1 MVALLFLSGAIAI
14 SFVPLP
20 TKLIQPNM
28 IKIGDKVRYLDAVGG
43 GVVTKF
49 QSKDVI
55 LVLEP
60 DGFETPVLARQVVV
74 VEPTDAYNFPKET
87 PAVSKTNVAQVS
99 AEVADEEPEFVLPP
113 YQFNERD
120 ETSEGE
126 LLSIYLAFVPCDIK
140 QLQTTDMD
148 LYLINDSNYYL
159 NFQLLSGVLDMGI
172 RTQNSIEPH
181 TKLLL
186 ETVNKLALNDFE
198 ELRFQA
204 TAYKK
209 RRFNAKPAIDIS
221 LSINPTKF
229 YKLHSFRD
237 TDFFDEPTLLMTLV
251 DRDVM
256 NFAAQITPE
265 ALQKAMSQKEV
276 KPANPTV
283 YKKAQPEIIE
293 VDLHA
298 HELLDSVAGLTNGEL
313 LQMQLDKFNE
323 VMRTHLKKKG
333 QKIVFIHGKGEGV
346 LRKELEKQLKLKYRT
361 CDYQDASFQQY
372 GFGATQ
378 VTIR

>member
-1 MVALLFLSGAIAI
+1 MVALLFLSSAIAI

-20 TKLIQPNM
+20 TKLIQRNM

-126 LLSIYLAFVPCDIK
+126 FLSIYLAFVPCDIK

-209 RRFNAKPAIDIS
+209 RRFNAKPSIDIS

-346 LRKELEKQLKLKYRT
+346 LRKEVEKQLKLKYRT

>member
-1 MVALLFLSGAIAI
+1 VVALLFLSGAIAN

-209 RRFNAKPAIDIS
+209 RRFNAKPVIDIS

-251 DRDVM
+251 ERDVM

-276 KPANPTV
+276 PPANISV
-283 YKKAQPEIIE
+283 RKKEKSEIIE

-298 HELLDSVAGLTNGEL
+298 HELLDSLAGLTNGDL
-313 LQMQLDKFNE
+313 LQLQLDKFNE
-323 VMRTHLKKKG
+323 VMRMHLKDKG

-361 CDYQDASFQQY
+361 CYYQDASFQQY
-372 GFGATQ
+372 GFGGTQ

>member
-20 TKLIQPNM
+20 TKLIQRNM

-251 DRDVM
+251 ERDVM

-298 HELLDSVAGLTNGEL
+298 HELLDSVAGLTSGEL

>member
-1 MVALLFLSGAIAI
+1 
-14 SFVPLP
+14 
-20 TKLIQPNM
+20 M
-28 IKIGDKVRYLDAVGG
+28 IKVGDIVRYLDAVGG

-49 QSKDVI
+49 QSKDVV

-60 DGFETPVLARQVVV
+60 DGFETPVLVREVVA
-74 VEPTDAYNFPKET
+74 VEPTNAYNFPH
-87 PAVSKTNVAQVS
+87 
-99 AEVADEEPEFVLPP
+99 EEPKTTKVHGVSVKTDEFEDEPELVIPP

-126 LLSIYLAFVPCDIK
+126 ALSVYLAFVPCDIK

-159 NFQLLSGVLDMGI
+159 NFQLLSGVLDMGS
-172 RTQNSIEPH
+172 RAQNSIEPH

-198 ELRFQA
+198 KLRFQA
-204 TAYKK
+204 LAYKK
-209 RRFNAKPAIDIS
+209 RRFDPKPAIDIT
-221 LSINPTKF
+221 LTINPTKF

-237 TDFFDEPTLLMTLV
+237 TDFFDEQAVLMTLLEG
-251 DRDVM
+251 DVM
-256 NFAAQITPE
+256 DFAAQINPD
-265 ALQKAMSQKEV
+265 ALQKAMLQKEV
-276 KPANPTV
+276 PTAANHFV
-283 YKKAQPEIIE
+283 HKKEKPEIIE
-293 VDLHA
+293 IDLHA
-298 HELLDSVAGLTNGEL
+298 HALLDTVSGLSNGEL
-313 LQMQLDKFNE
+313 LQIQLDKFHE
-323 VMRTHLKKKG
+323 VMRAHLKDKG

-346 LRKELEKQLKLKYRT
+346 LRKELEKQLKQNYRT
-361 CDYQDASFQQY
+361 CYYQDASFQQY

>member
-20 TKLIQPNM
+20 TKLIQRNM

-99 AEVADEEPEFVLPP
+99 AEVADDEPEFVLPP

-323 VMRTHLKKKG
+323 VMRAHLKNKG
-333 QKIVFIHGKGEGV
+333 QEIVFIHGKGEGV
-346 LRKELEKQLKLKYRT
+346 LRKEIEKQLKSRYKTYY
-361 CDYQDASFQQY
+361 CQDASFREY
-372 GFGATQ
+372 GFGATM
-378 VTIR
+378 VTIS

>member
-20 TKLIQPNM
+20 TKLIQRNM

>member
-1 MVALLFLSGAIAI
+1 MV
-14 SFVPLP
+14 
-20 TKLIQPNM
+20 
-28 IKIGDKVRYLDAVGG
+28 KIGDKVRYLDAVGG

-186 ETVNKLALNDFE
+186 ETVHKLALNDFE

-209 RRFNAKPAIDIS
+209 RRFNAKPSIDIS

-276 KPANPTV
+276 KPANISV
-283 YKKAQPEIIE
+283 RKKEKSEIIE

-298 HELLDSVAGLTNGEL
+298 HELLDSLAGLTNGDL
-313 LQMQLDKFNE
+313 LQLQLDKFNE
-323 VMRTHLKKKG
+323 VMRMHLKDKG

-361 CDYQDASFQQY
+361 CYYQDASFQQY

>member
-20 TKLIQPNM
+20 TKLIQRNM

-251 DRDVM
+251 ERDVM

-276 KPANPTV
+276 PTAHQTV
-283 YKKAQPEIIE
+283 KKKEKSEIIE

-298 HELLDSVAGLTNGEL
+298 HELLDSLAGLTNGDL
-313 LQMQLDKFNE
+313 LQLQLDKFNE
-323 VMRTHLKKKG
+323 VMRMHLKDKG

-346 LRKELEKQLKLKYRT
+346 LRKELEKQLKLTYRT
-361 CDYQDASFQQY
+361 CYYQDASFQQY

>member
-1 MVALLFLSGAIAI
+1 
-14 SFVPLP
+14 
-20 TKLIQPNM
+20 M

-60 DGFETPVLARQVVV
+60 DGFETPVLSRQVVV
-74 VEPTDAYNFPKET
+74 VEPTNAYNFPKET
-87 PAVSKTNVAQVS
+87 PAVSKTNVTQVVP
-99 AEVADEEPEFVLPP
+99 EDLDEEPEFVLPP

-120 ETSEGE
+120 ETAEGE
-126 LLSIYLAFVPCDIK
+126 MLSIYLAFVPCDIK

-159 NFQLLSGVLDMGI
+159 DFQLLSGVLDMGI
-172 RTQNSIEPH
+172 RTKNSIEPH

-204 TAYKK
+204 MANKK
-209 RRFNAKPAIDIS
+209 RRFNAKPALDIS
-221 LSINPTKF
+221 LNINPTKF

-237 TDFFDEPTLLMTLV
+237 TDFFDEPALLMTLV
-251 DRDVM
+251 ERDVM

-283 YKKAQPEIIE
+283 HKKTQPEIVE

-298 HELLDSVAGLTNGEL
+298 HELLDSVAGLSNAEL
-313 LQMQLDKFNE
+313 LQIQLDKFNE
-323 VMRTHLKKKG
+323 VMRTHLKDKG

-361 CDYQDASFQQY
+361 CYYQDASFQQY

>member
-1 MVALLFLSGAIAI
+1 MLFRS
-14 SFVPLP
+14 
-20 TKLIQPNM
+20 
-28 IKIGDKVRYLDAVGG
+28 
-43 GVVTKF
+43 
-49 QSKDVI
+49 
-55 LVLEP
+55 
-60 DGFETPVLARQVVV
+60 
-74 VEPTDAYNFPKET
+74 
-87 PAVSKTNVAQVS
+87 
-99 AEVADEEPEFVLPP
+99 PEFVLPP

-209 RRFNAKPAIDIS
+209 RRFNVKPAIDIS

-298 HELLDSVAGLTNGEL
+298 HELLDSVAGLTSGEL

-361 CDYQDASFQQY
+361 CYYQDASFQQY

>member
-20 TKLIQPNM
+20 TKLIQRNM

-251 DRDVM
+251 ERDVM

>member
-20 TKLIQPNM
+20 TKLIQRNM

-126 LLSIYLAFVPCDIK
+126 FLSIYLAFVPCDIK

-251 DRDVM
+251 ERDVM

>member
-20 TKLIQPNM
+20 TKLIQRNM

-99 AEVADEEPEFVLPP
+99 PEDADEEPEFVLPP
-113 YQFNERD
+113 YQFNERE

-251 DRDVM
+251 ERDVM

-265 ALQKAMSQKEV
+265 ALQKALSQKES
-276 KPANPTV
+276 KPINPTV
-283 YKKAQPEIIE
+283 HKKTQPEIIE

-298 HELLDSVAGLTNGEL
+298 HELLDSLAGLTNGDL

-323 VMRTHLKKKG
+323 VMRIHLKNKG

-361 CDYQDASFQQY
+361 CYYQDASFQQY

>member
-1 MVALLFLSGAIAI
+1 MSTMV
-14 SFVPLP
+14 
-20 TKLIQPNM
+20 
-28 IKIGDKVRYLDAVGG
+28 KIGDQVRYLDAVGG

-60 DGFETPVLARQVVV
+60 DGFETPVLVRQVVV
-74 VEPTDAYNFPKET
+74 VEPTDAYNFPKQT
-87 PAVSKTNVAQVS
+87 PTFSQQVS
-99 AEVADEEPEFVLPP
+99 PEVDEEPEIVLPP

-120 ETSEGE
+120 ETVEGE
-126 LLSIYLAFVPCDIK
+126 LLSIYLAFVPCNIK

-159 NFQLLSGVLDMGI
+159 NFQLLSGVLDMGV
-172 RTQNSIEPH
+172 RTQNSVEPQ

-204 TAYKK
+204 IAYKK
-209 RRFNAKPAIDIS
+209 HRFDAKPAIDIS
-221 LSINPTKF
+221 LHINPTKF
-229 YKLHSFRD
+229 YKLHSFREN
-237 TDFFDEPTLLMTLV
+237 DFFEEPAFLLTFLE
-251 DRDVM
+251 RDVM
-256 NFAAQITPE
+256 NFADQITSE
-265 ALQKAMSQKEV
+265 SIQKALLHKEAPAPKKLSSKQE
-276 KPANPTV
+276 KPEV
-283 YKKAQPEIIE
+283 IE

-298 HELLDSVAGLTNGEL
+298 HELLDSVAGLSNWDL
-313 LQMQLDKFNE
+313 LQIQLDKFNA
-323 VMRTHLKKKG
+323 VMRENLKNKG

-346 LRKELEKQLKLKYRT
+346 LRKEIEKLLKSKYRS
-361 CDYQDASFQQY
+361 CYYQDASFQQY